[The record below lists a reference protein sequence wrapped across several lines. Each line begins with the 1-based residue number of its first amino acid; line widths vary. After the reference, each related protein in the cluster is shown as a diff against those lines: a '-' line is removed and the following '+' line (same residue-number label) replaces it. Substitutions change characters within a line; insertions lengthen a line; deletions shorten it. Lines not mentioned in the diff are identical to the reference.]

1 MTIYKCPTLGDC
13 ERANSGELFE
23 RAPGD
28 DLKCP
33 GCGTLLE
40 QQIKRVSTGGP
51 RKPVI
56 VAAVAGVVALALAVG
71 GAGVYY
77 KKTHGA
83 AVESADSA
91 GQAQTQMQA
100 SAPAAVAAAP
110 ASAVVAAASD
120 AQSPATQAASGIA
133 PSAAE
138 IAALRKSGDAKL
150 AQGDAA
156 GAEAA
161 SNDAATKEMIKVAI
175 ADIAQGKL
183 DDADKELKDA
193 ATRDPKQSLVYYNL
207 GVLRLKQGRTDD
219 ALKQFEASFLNGFAY
234 FDEMDKDP
242 DLDSIRRDPRFTALV
257 SKYRAATT

>member
-23 RAPGD
+23 RAPGE

-40 QQIKRVSTGGP
+40 QQIRPVSTRGP
-51 RKPVI
+51 RKPVM
-56 VAAVAGVVALALAVG
+56 VAAVAGVVALALAGG

-77 KKTHGA
+77 KKAHGA
-83 AVESADSA
+83 AAESADSA
-91 GQAQTQMQA
+91 GQAQTQ
-100 SAPAAVAAAP
+100 APAAVAAAP

-120 AQSPATQAASGIA
+120 AQPPATQATSGIA
-133 PSAAE
+133 PSASE

-175 ADIAQGKL
+175 ADMAQGKF

-193 ATRDPKQSLVYYNL
+193 VTRDPKQSLVYYNL

-219 ALKQFEASFLNGFAY
+219 ALKQFEASFLNGFSY